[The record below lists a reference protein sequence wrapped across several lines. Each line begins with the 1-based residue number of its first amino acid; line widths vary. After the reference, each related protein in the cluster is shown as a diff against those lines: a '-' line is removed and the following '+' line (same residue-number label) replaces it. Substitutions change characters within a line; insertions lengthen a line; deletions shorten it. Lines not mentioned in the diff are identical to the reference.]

1 MTFLVIMLYLM
12 GIFIFFIN
20 RYYLMMIL
28 LSIEF
33 IYMSLLLMLCIFF
46 CMFNILGVF
55 TFLIS
60 IVCEAGL
67 GLSMLVMMSFYYGNE
82 MMKMMT
88 LIKC

>member
-1 MTFLVIMLYLM
+1 MAFLVIMLYLM

-33 IYMSLLLMLCIFF
+33 IYMSLLLMLCIYF

-55 TFLIS
+55 AFLIS

>member
-1 MTFLVIMLYLM
+1 MFNSNFY
-12 GIFIFFIN
+12 FFIN